1 MAFYNMIFILK
12 EPYANWDAKNH
23 KPISYKMK
31 EDKMQTE
38 EQNNYLS
45 AKELVELGVNCIES
59 TTSFKNSVS
68 KPNEEVNFS
77 SKGIGFKSLELSVLT
92 CKSPE
97 TNSAFA
103 LNILHDV
110 CINQKLP
117 AAYFSFG
124 SIDYENIF
132 SHLIAIDSKIL
143 IGKIWC
149 GMLSVNDLEKIKES
163 SGKIHNRTFFVYHD
177 EKLSVKK
184 FVKAIRKIYNENKIK
199 LLILDTNN
207 LSSNDTEEIGS
218 FLCEAKQLSRTLNIP
233 VLLSIEEKS
242 FKRVKKWLSKI
253 TSQIIF
259 LSRNMNNQNLDSSLV
274 ECQIKI
280 VRGKEKSVHKL
291 IYNTCSR
298 VVDLSE

>member
-1 MAFYNMIFILK
+1 
-12 EPYANWDAKNH
+12 
-23 KPISYKMK
+23 
-31 EDKMQTE
+31 MQTE
-38 EQNNYLS
+38 EQKNYLS
-45 AKELVELGVNCIES
+45 AKELVELGVNYIES

-68 KPNEEVNFS
+68 KPNDEVNFS

-103 LNILHDV
+103 LNIFHDV

-132 SHLIAIDSKIL
+132 SHLIALNSKVQ
-143 IGKIWC
+143 IGKIW
-149 GMLSVNDLEKIKES
+149 GGPLSVNDLKKIEDS
-163 SGKIHNRTFFVYHD
+163 SGKIHNRTFFVYHA

-233 VLLSIEEKS
+233 VLLLIEEKS
-242 FKRVKKWLSKI
+242 FKRLKKWLTENANQLILLTRNQKKLQCESLKI
-253 TSQIIF
+253 
-259 LSRNMNNQNLDSSLV
+259 D
-274 ECQIKI
+274 CKI
-280 VRGKEKSVHKL
+280 RIHRKKEKAVKNL
-291 IYNTCSR
+291 KFNMATR
-298 VVDLSE
+298 VFDLSE